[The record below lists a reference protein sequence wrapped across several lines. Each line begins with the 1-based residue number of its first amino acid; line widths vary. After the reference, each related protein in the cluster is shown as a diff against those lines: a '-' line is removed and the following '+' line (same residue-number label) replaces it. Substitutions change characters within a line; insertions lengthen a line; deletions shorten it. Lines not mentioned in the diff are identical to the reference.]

1 VTGYPQHPDAVLGRI
16 DLLKCEN
23 HHLRSVN
30 ATLLAALEA
39 VVEDIGDE
47 HSEAWVSPTVK
58 RRALAA
64 IKDALS

>member
-1 VTGYPQHPDAVLGRI
+1 VSGYPTHPDSLLDRV
-16 DLLKCEN
+16 DLLRCQN

-39 VVEDIGDE
+39 VVEDISDE
-47 HSEAWVSPTVK
+47 HSEAWVTPPVK

-64 IKDALS
+64 IKEALS